1 MADKSKK
8 TVVNA
13 WNEWDP
19 LKHVIVG
26 RVEGTMTPAP
36 EPGMVRHLPDVG
48 IPAGEWGPLPDEL
61 VEKGKV
67 QIEAFA
73 SMLEERGIRVDRP
86 APFDFSQKVQTPDW
100 ENDSMFGSMPPR
112 DVLVTVG
119 NEILEATMT
128 VRSRWYEYL
137 VYRHLLEQYFKD
149 DPNFL
154 WEAAPKPRLTDE
166 SYEPGYWQKYEF
178 EWDDETKE
186 KRMLER
192 RWWLSDKE
200 PLFDAADIIRFGKD
214 IFVQASGVT
223 NAPGISWLKR
233 HFKPRGIRVHE
244 VAFDGYDTPWHIDTT
259 VIAPRPGLLLQ
270 SPIQKSLTPE
280 FHELF
285 KINGWEIVETAEY
298 SRTEFNP
305 YCFCGPW
312 LSNNCFSIDPKTI
325 CIESAEV
332 LFMDQMDAL
341 GFDVIP
347 VDFHEV
353 SPFGGGL
360 HCATVEIFRE
370 GDCED
375 YFPKQIE
382 GY

>member
-1 MADKSKK
+1 
-8 TVVNA
+8 
-13 WNEWDP
+13 
-19 LKHVIVG
+19 
-26 RVEGTMTPAP
+26 
-36 EPGMVRHLPDVG
+36 
-48 IPAGEWGPLPDEL
+48 
-61 VEKGKV
+61 
-67 QIEAFA
+67 
-73 SMLEERGIRVDRP
+73 
-86 APFDFSQKVQTPDW
+86 
-100 ENDSMFGSMPPR
+100 MPPR

-137 VYRHLLEQYFKD
+137 VYRPLLEQYFKE
-149 DPNFL
+149 DPNFV

-166 SYEPGYWQKYEF
+166 SYDEGYWQKFYF
-178 EWDDETKE
+178 EWDDDT
-186 KRMLER
+186 RDRRVLER
-192 RWWLSDKE
+192 RWWLTDKE

-223 NAPGISWLKR
+223 NALGISWLKR
-233 HFKPRGIRVHE
+233 HFEPKGIRVHE
-244 VAFDGYDTPWHIDTT
+244 VAFDGYQDPWHIDTT
-259 VIAPRPGLLLQ
+259 VLAPRPGLIMQ
-270 SPIQKSLTPE
+270 NPIQNSLVPE
-280 FHELF
+280 FHELL
-285 KINGWEIVETAEY
+285 KINGWEIVETEKY

-312 LSNNCFSIDPKTI
+312 LSNNTFSIDPETI
-325 CIESAEV
+325 CVEAAEV
-332 LFMDQMDAL
+332 RLMDQFDGL
-341 GFDVIP
+341 GFNVIP